1 MSVTGIA
8 SSSLCQYVNMSVCQY
23 VSMSVCQSLIFF
35 SKTAHMIYLEFYLKL
50 QKVKVQKLIKPNFF
64 RKIIILGKMP

>member
-23 VSMSVCQSLIFF
+23 VSMSVCQYVSMSIIDFF
-35 SKTAHMIYLEFYLKL
+35 FKNSSYDLSKILLEITKS
-50 QKVKVQKLIKPNFF
+50 
-64 RKIIILGKMP
+64 